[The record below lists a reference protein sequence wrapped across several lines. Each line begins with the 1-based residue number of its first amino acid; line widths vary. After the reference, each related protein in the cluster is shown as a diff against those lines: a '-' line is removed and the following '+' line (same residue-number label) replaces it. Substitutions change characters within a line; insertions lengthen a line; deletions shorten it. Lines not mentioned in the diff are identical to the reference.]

1 MREDLTK
8 ALNYLE
14 TAAAILA
21 VVAQAGKKVM
31 SLCKED

>member
-1 MREDLTK
+1 MRANLNK
-8 ALNYLE
+8 ALSYLE
-14 TAAAILA
+14 TAAAIIT